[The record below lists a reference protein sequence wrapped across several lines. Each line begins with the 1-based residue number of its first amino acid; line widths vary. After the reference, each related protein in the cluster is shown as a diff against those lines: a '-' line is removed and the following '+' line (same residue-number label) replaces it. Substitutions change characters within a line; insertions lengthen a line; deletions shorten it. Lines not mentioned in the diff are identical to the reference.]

1 MFNRCD
7 FLLGKDS
14 SVVIVIPAHLPA
26 AETYTVSVSDCDIK
40 FRAGY
45 ESIGEISY
53 HDSDIYQRIA
63 NNIQIGLMEYPPGGV
78 FPDCVTQVAYV
89 EVRRAG

>member
-14 SVVIVIPAHLPA
+14 SVVIVIPAHLPM
-26 AETYTVSVSDCDIK
+26 AETYTVSVSDRDIK

-45 ESIGEISY
+45 DQVGEISY
-53 HDSDIYQRIA
+53 HDGEVYQRIA
-63 NNIQIGLMEYPPGGV
+63 NNIQIGLVEHLPGGEL
-78 FPDCVTQVAYV
+78 PANITHVAYV